1 MPNSKTV
8 TARDLIRES
17 LGQIVQNRRQILPIM
32 GLIWLLQVPSSFSE
46 QAFLPHDAMVLMGL
60 PSGWVSI
67 IPAIIVMLA
76 VYIGTAWSA
85 VGWHRLRL
93 LDEQPARILPR
104 WHARP
109 VLDYFI
115 IWLFLP
121 VLIWGGPALA
131 ALLAAGMLRLMDAP
145 PWLSVLPA
153 LPAIIVAAWLTLR
166 LSPVPVSRAV
176 LRPLSLAQAFQ
187 RTAHLTRALWGIA
200 FLSILLILTIMA
212 ASMGIG
218 YFLMD
223 EEGYYLTYSAMFADG
238 IAFEALYAVF
248 FLLSTSMANTI
259 YRHMAPPAYS

>member
-8 TARDLIRES
+8 TASDLIRES

-32 GLIWLLQVPSSFSE
+32 GLIWLLQVPSFFTE
-46 QAFLPHDAMVLMGL
+46 KAFLPHDAMTLMGL

-76 VYIGTAWSA
+76 VYLGPAWSA
-85 VGWHRLRL
+85 VGWHRLNL
-93 LDEQPARILPR
+93 LDEQPARFLPR
-104 WHARP
+104 WRPQP

-121 VLIWGGPALA
+121 ILIWGGPALA
-131 ALLAAGMLRLMDAP
+131 ALLAAGMLRLLDAP
-145 PWLSVLPA
+145 PWLSMLPA
-153 LPAIIVAAWLTLR
+153 LPAIIVAVWLTLR

-187 RTAHLTRALWGIA
+187 RTAHLTRALWSVA
-200 FLSILLILTIMA
+200 FLSILLLLPIMTA
-212 ASMGIG
+212 LIEIG
-218 YFLMD
+218 YFLAD
-223 EEGYYLTYSAMFADG
+223 QTGYSGTHYAIFADG

-248 FLLSTSMANTI
+248 VLLSISMANTI
-259 YRHMAPPAYS
+259 YRHMAPPTYS